1 MLLPDSMELR
11 ICVPFDSRSTAW
23 ASFDGRG
30 RVELRSMFMDQMRST
45 ESKKEDGNCSHHN
58 LSILCFHVVGGDH
71 IKVKASVYPF
81 PTICSSTQSSDWFH
95 SLSRCLRWNERGR
108 QKGFRV
114 VEHSRSKKSRQ
125 TSSATLSPPSR
136 KRSISGDSTNKNTL
150 DPDEAS
156 GQGASGHGQSHGR
169 NNSPHRAHI
178 QGHGQD
184 LCHSSGGSGTGYTKA
199 KQGSR
204 SNSGNQDDFNH
215 SPQEETMLTCW
226 GTDSSDS
233 DYELEDQSG
242 SSDLDEKED
251 AADGDGEWEDGSSSD
266 ESDDDYCDNV
276 KMTTTAA
283 QGKTNKSSSDTPC
296 LPGDTEPALSMSTTM
311 AMPKC

>member
-1 MLLPDSMELR
+1 
-11 ICVPFDSRSTAW
+11 
-23 ASFDGRG
+23 
-30 RVELRSMFMDQMRST
+30 
-45 ESKKEDGNCSHHN
+45 
-58 LSILCFHVVGGDH
+58 
-71 IKVKASVYPF
+71 
-81 PTICSSTQSSDWFH
+81 
-95 SLSRCLRWNERGR
+95 
-108 QKGFRV
+108 
-114 VEHSRSKKSRQ
+114 
-125 TSSATLSPPSR
+125 
-136 KRSISGDSTNKNTL
+136 
-150 DPDEAS
+150 
-156 GQGASGHGQSHGR
+156 
-169 NNSPHRAHI
+169 
-178 QGHGQD
+178 
-184 LCHSSGGSGTGYTKA
+184 
-199 KQGSR
+199 
-204 SNSGNQDDFNH
+204 
-215 SPQEETMLTCW
+215 MLTCW